1 MAECILETRHICK
14 QFPGTVALD
23 DISIRFE
30 AGRVHALLGENGAGK
45 STLVKIISG
54 VYEATS
60 GEIYLQEEK
69 LSGLNP
75 KKSKDLG
82 IAIIHQE
89 LNLIPEL
96 SIAENVFLGK
106 ETLWHLGILDRKK
119 INKTTAELLSKFH
132 IDLKPGMKIK
142 DLSVAQQQIV
152 EIAKGLTINSKVFI
166 LDEPTD
172 VLTDKETRLLFQIVR
187 ELKVQGKAIIYIT
200 HRLEELPDICDC
212 FTVLRDGRYIG
223 EGEIKDFTR
232 EQIVKM
238 MVGRDIEN
246 QYPYLPSEPRE
257 KVLRLE
263 GCVRKGTD
271 KKMSFAVHS
280 GEVVGLYGLVG
291 AGRTELARAVIGLD
305 RFICGK
311 MYINEKETRLKSP
324 RAAHKSGVYYSTE
337 NRKEEGIIEENGV
350 DFNITVSSLDRLLTA
365 GVVVSGKREAKL
377 GEQMVKKL
385 SVKTPGLRVEIQ
397 SLSGGN
403 QQKVLLARALLTH
416 PKLLIL
422 DEPTRGI
429 DVGAKADIY
438 EIINGLKQQGV
449 AVLLISSEL
458 LEVMG
463 VSDRI
468 LVMRDGQLMGELSHD
483 EAQEALVMQ
492 YAFGITREEAVTIG
506 EH

>member
-1 MAECILETRHICK
+1 
-14 QFPGTVALD
+14 
-23 DISIRFE
+23 
-30 AGRVHALLGENGAGK
+30 
-45 STLVKIISG
+45 
-54 VYEATS
+54 
-60 GEIYLQEEK
+60 
-69 LSGLNP
+69 
-75 KKSKDLG
+75 
-82 IAIIHQE
+82 
-89 LNLIPEL
+89 
-96 SIAENVFLGK
+96 
-106 ETLWHLGILDRKK
+106 
-119 INKTTAELLSKFH
+119 
-132 IDLKPGMKIK
+132 
-142 DLSVAQQQIV
+142 
-152 EIAKGLTINSKVFI
+152 
-166 LDEPTD
+166 
-172 VLTDKETRLLFQIVR
+172 
-187 ELKVQGKAIIYIT
+187 
-200 HRLEELPDICDC
+200 
-212 FTVLRDGRYIG
+212 
-223 EGEIKDFTR
+223 
-232 EQIVKM
+232 
-238 MVGRDIEN
+238 
-246 QYPYLPSEPRE
+246 
-257 KVLRLE
+257 
-263 GCVRKGTD
+263 
-271 KKMSFAVHS
+271 
-280 GEVVGLYGLVG
+280 
-291 AGRTELARAVIGLD
+291 
-305 RFICGK
+305 